1 MALHDACLFNLYMLF
16 LRHNSHVNYYE
27 NEECVNK
34 GDEKS
39 LIRCNLQI
47 DKVSFYFLKL
57 QMGHG
62 PNSSRHTSC
71 RYKVS

>member
-1 MALHDACLFNLYMLF
+1 MALHDACLFNLCMYF
-16 LRHNSHVNYYE
+16 IRHNSHVNYYE

-57 QMGHG
+57 
-62 PNSSRHTSC
+62 
-71 RYKVS
+71 